1 MHLLICTKLR
11 LITKDVIWHANGFLW
26 TRINGFI
33 VSSVSWHFSLLP
45 CLLSPAEAQKRKSKW
60 DSAIPVTLAQP
71 TIITTS
77 ATLPSV
83 VSVTTT
89 ASGTK
94 TTVISAVGTIQKK
107 AKQWHQTGPESRL
120 VSLKLEDP
128 CRPVPLINVKKKK
141 SKRYREGTN
150 ELMDVFPSNT
160 QMPFSPYPLEL
171 LSKASPPSFSGI
183 VSALAC
189 R

>member
-1 MHLLICTKLR
+1 MPTNPFER
-11 LITKDVIWHANGFLW
+11 SD
-26 TRINGFI
+26 INGFI
-33 VSSVSWHFSLLP
+33 VLSETWHRSLLP
-45 CLLSPAEAQKRKSKW
+45 CFLFFFFSSPAEAQKRKSKW
-60 DSAIPVTLAQP
+60 DSAIPVTLSQP
-71 TIITTS
+71 TIITTT

-107 AKQWHQTGPESRL
+107 AKQWRRAGLES
-120 VSLKLEDP
+120 P
-128 CRPVPLINVKKKK
+128 CRPVALC
-141 SKRYREGTN
+141 
-150 ELMDVFPSNT
+150 
-160 QMPFSPYPLEL
+160 L
-171 LSKASPPSFSGI
+171 LSMSIKVQDSTRAEVNWPLRPLSPSPLGLTVIQGCAPPCFSGI